1 MVKKTEIKKIVREN
15 YGAIARDAA
24 ACACAPATSS
34 SC

>member
-15 YGAIARDAA
+15 YGAIAREAA
-24 ACACAPATSS
+24 SCGCTPAAES

>member
-24 ACACAPATSS
+24 ACSCAPATNS